1 MAENWRLSISCARA
15 TLSGKTVSTAIISTK
30 DRKYGSRQ
38 LRVTQIQISCSGK
51 TSQTS
56 TQMVMRSD
64 PLKVLFQ
71 NADKRNASIP
81 LLYGGG

>member
-1 MAENWRLSISCARA
+1 M
-15 TLSGKTVSTAIISTK
+15 

-38 LRVTQIQISCSGK
+38 LRVTQIQISGSGK
-51 TSQTS
+51 TSTA
-56 TQMVMRSD
+56 MVMMTGT
-64 PLKVLFQ
+64 LKVLWR

>member
-1 MAENWRLSISCARA
+1 M
-15 TLSGKTVSTAIISTK
+15 LSGKTPRTANISRR

-56 TQMVMRSD
+56 TQIVMMSD
-64 PLKVLFQ
+64 PLKVRFQ